1 VEQTLHQHNLENGGL
16 IMTKTTKTKP
26 LTKVQE
32 LERRISILEST
43 IYQAYH
49 DQDEIFA
56 MIRVFRTYVKSD
68 DFSKYLTDDYLSAII
83 TNIIASQGLM
93 MDSASL
99 EY

>member
-1 VEQTLHQHNLENGGL
+1 
-16 IMTKTTKTKP
+16 
-26 LTKVQE
+26 
-32 LERRISILEST
+32 
-43 IYQAYH
+43 
-49 DQDEIFA
+49 
-56 MIRVFRTYVKSD
+56 MIRVFRTYAKSD

>member
-1 VEQTLHQHNLENGGL
+1 
-16 IMTKTTKTKP
+16 MATKKVAVKKPKP

-32 LERRISILEST
+32 LERRISILEGT

-49 DQDEIFA
+49 DQDELFA
-56 MIRVFRTYVKSD
+56 MIRVFRTYAKSD
-68 DFSKYLTDDYLSAII
+68 DYSKYLTDDYLTAII
-83 TNIIASQGLM
+83 TNIIAAQGLM

>member
-1 VEQTLHQHNLENGGL
+1 
-16 IMTKTTKTKP
+16 MATKKPAIKKPKP
-26 LTKVQE
+26 LTKIQE
-32 LERRISILEST
+32 LERKICILEGT

-56 MIRVFRTYVKSD
+56 MIRVFRTYAKSD
-68 DFSKYLTDDYLSAII
+68 DYSKYLTDDYLSAII
-83 TNIIASQGLM
+83 TNVVAAQGLM